1 MMSKKEKIAMKNRNG
16 VLLPHKE
23 AAQRLNVSGRTLANW
38 NLDKIRIGR
47 KIYYEEQLIEK
58 ILLEGWKHEHKN

>member
-1 MMSKKEKIAMKNRNG
+1 MENKNG
-16 VLLPHKE
+16 VLLTHKE

-38 NLDKIRIGR
+38 NLNKIRIGK

-58 ILLEGWKHEHKN
+58 DSIGGLEA